1 MSQQKFGD
9 EVRFVAV
16 TNGDSPDGI
25 VKKIHQIGVEDFDQV
40 LANHGDLWRQFE
52 VISHPTLVMVE
63 PDGAYSS
70 VVGGQSIKGIEA
82 LVQGLLDRS

>member
-1 MSQQKFGD
+1 MSQRKFS
-9 EVRFVAV
+9 EQVKFVAV
-16 TNGDSPDGI
+16 TNGDSPTGI
-25 VKKIHQIGVEDFDQV
+25 VEKIHQIGVEDFDQV
-40 LANHGDLWRQFE
+40 LQNHADLWRHFN
-52 VISHPTLVMVE
+52 VTSHPTLVMVE